1 MDTAPAGP
9 PALDDARNLRQRAR
23 AVGMNPDYW
32 YAVEEVRRVKPGTVT
47 EVVFWKQSIAL
58 YRSEDG
64 SFHAIENRCLHR
76 QIKLSLGQVDGC
88 RLVCGY
94 HGWEYD
100 EDGRVS
106 EIPDLFGRQEVPNL
120 SVRTYP
126 VQVRYGLVWIFP
138 GDPALAGERQ
148 IPEIPELEGSSRWAC
163 VPLVFD
169 LQAHHSIIIDNVS
182 DFSHA
187 YLHRR
192 YRPFDGA
199 TLTRHETV
207 GDNVHLAYETRV
219 GRGRIS
225 GLFVDHARLNTN
237 HMELWQKYLES
248 RYISSAYLIGP
259 AGNRPERVV
268 SYIQKKC
275 EEIGLGIVMYE
286 DLQSLEDRLA
296 RIGLARGD
304 REDLDHSMWR
314 FSFWLERQMQKVVST
329 NRKQE
334 KSPRGGP
341 AVYDYQELIRHG
353 LLQARDVRERLATL
367 YEAHFHHR
375 ALAKAVAA
383 ELEGNEWDP
392 AEPQSETHWKAAL
405 NDSEHHLVQ
414 AAMYYEHRAK
424 LGILKGAVEFAL
436 LARSGA
442 LPEQRKIKFMDFEV
456 PADFLPDS
464 FHKAVDALQGI
475 EHFER
480 APMVWQ
486 SLLWKWGGFLLL
498 DRLED
503 EKQEIAEEAG
513 IALASL
519 ESMLGLYD
527 VLFPMERG
535 WWAEFQ
541 GTRVLKLFPGAFR
554 GIGVKLRMS
563 RRGAGTVAEA
573 FGEYPHQFLTSNLG
587 GWNNAAVRLLDYG
600 EAKP

>member
-1 MDTAPAGP
+1 MSVDVDTAPAGP
-9 PALDDARNLRQRAR
+9 PALEDARNLRQRAR

-138 GDPALAGERQ
+138 GDPALAEERQ

-237 HMELWQKYLES
+237 HMELCYEYPYQRSNTDDEIKHWLFVLPIDERTTRTFFLFYFRSLKLPLIPV
-248 RYISSAYLIGP
+248 RIPRLAMTTVLRIANRMLIGP
-259 AGNRPERVV
+259 LLSQDRV
-268 SYIQKKC
+268 
-275 EEIGLGIVMYE
+275 
-286 DLQSLEDRLA
+286 
-296 RIGLARGD
+296 
-304 REDLDHSMWR
+304 
-314 FSFWLERQMQKVVST
+314 
-329 NRKQE
+329 
-334 KSPRGGP
+334 
-341 AVYDYQELIRHG
+341 
-353 LLQARDVRERLATL
+353 
-367 YEAHFHHR
+367 
-375 ALAKAVAA
+375 
-383 ELEGNEWDP
+383 
-392 AEPQSETHWKAAL
+392 
-405 NDSEHHLVQ
+405 
-414 AAMYYEHRAK
+414 
-424 LGILKGAVEFAL
+424 AVEAEQKGYETNWD
-436 LARSGA
+436 APPIEVNPVVRSFQQVTVRKWQEHLDGEGA
-442 LPEQRKIKFMDFEV
+442 K
-456 PADFLPDS
+456 
-464 FHKAVDALQGI
+464 
-475 EHFER
+475 
-480 APMVWQ
+480 
-486 SLLWKWGGFLLL
+486 SLN
-498 DRLED
+498 
-503 EKQEIAEEAG
+503 
-513 IALASL
+513 
-519 ESMLGLYD
+519 
-527 VLFPMERG
+527 
-535 WWAEFQ
+535 
-541 GTRVLKLFPGAFR
+541 GA
-554 GIGVKLRMS
+554 
-563 RRGAGTVAEA
+563 
-573 FGEYPHQFLTSNLG
+573 
-587 GWNNAAVRLLDYG
+587 
-600 EAKP
+600 